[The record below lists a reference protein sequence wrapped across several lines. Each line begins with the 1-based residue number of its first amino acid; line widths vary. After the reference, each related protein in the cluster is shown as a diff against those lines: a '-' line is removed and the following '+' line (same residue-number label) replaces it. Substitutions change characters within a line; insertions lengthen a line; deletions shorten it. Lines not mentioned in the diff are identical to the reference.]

1 MAQGRATKVNS
12 IIETV
17 CAGEVDATPERC
29 VEQQQDER
37 LVVSRS

>member
-12 IIETV
+12 MIETV
-17 CAGEVDATPERC
+17 CAGEVDGAPERC

-37 LVVSRS
+37 LEVSHS